1 MAQEL
6 RRDQAVRLPNPS
18 AQPFVAALKTARFY
32 AVVFF
37 WITMICIASYAVA
50 FVLMEWVGLYDAPA
64 LEAAAQPGPA
74 EKPATDPAKDKD
86 PAEPAPGATSWL
98 GLLES
103 AAEAAPPPKAE
114 PPKPPAKEAA
124 KEPPKEHGFMGVPSG
139 APKAGAKA
147 PQGEP
152 EPPPALPAPAKP
164 PETEGK
170 VVATPEVPLPERAQP
185 TAGQQRER
193 VQEYHHVTANILRPL
208 RVVGTLTS
216 LLLFLT
222 LFLYLQIALLGRLA
236 GIRQLTNALF
246 LMLLF
251 MAAVLPWDSVFPDF
265 RISAF
270 YDFGKLT
277 AEHAARIKE
286 AGTIEIWKHVMYFA
300 RFFGAPAVAAML
312 LAWSGIQ
319 FAGGYGESVVAN
331 E

>member
-6 RRDQAVRLPNPS
+6 RRDQPVRLPNPS

-32 AVVFF
+32 AIVFF
-37 WITMICIASYAVA
+37 WITMVCILSYSVA

-64 LEAAAQPGPA
+64 AEAAAQPGAP
-74 EKPATDPAKDKD
+74 EKPAAEPAKDKD
-86 PAEPAPGATSWL
+86 PAAAPAPGATSWL

-103 AAEAAPPPKAE
+103 AAQAAPPPPKAE

-124 KEPPKEHGFMGVPSG
+124 KEPGKEHGFMGLPSG
-139 APKAGAKA
+139 ASKAGAKE
-147 PQGEP
+147 PPPEP
-152 EPPPALPAPAKP
+152 EPPPAAKP

-170 VVATPEVPLPERAQP
+170 VVGTPEVPLPERPQP
-185 TAGQQRER
+185 TAGEQRQR
-193 VQEYHHVTANILRPL
+193 VQEYHHVTANLLKPL
-208 RVVGTLTS
+208 RVIGTLTS
-216 LLLFLT
+216 FLLFVT
-222 LFLYLQIALLGRLA
+222 LFLYLQIALLGRLT

-286 AGTIEIWKHVMYFA
+286 TADIDTWKHVMYYA
-300 RFFGAPAVAAML
+300 RFFASPVIAALL

-319 FAGGYGESVVAN
+319 FASGYGESVVAN